1 MNFKILILLVA
12 ICAVTMTDAWGRRF
26 FSRRN
31 LRFAGKVGLAALRH
45 YGDNEEASKDE
56 ATYKKLLHSMVN
68 QLNED
73 MGEEKARI
81 FITDL
86 ADMSEMLQDQNDSQ
100 LNEAASSKA
109 VKEDSELDEKTL
121 KLLADF

>member
-1 MNFKILILLVA
+1 
-12 ICAVTMTDAWGRRF
+12 MTDAWGRRF

-31 LRFAGKVGLAALRH
+31 LRFAGKVGLAALSH
-45 YGDNEEASKDE
+45 YGDNKEASKDE

-86 ADMSEMLQDQNDSQ
+86 ADMSEMLHDSQ
-100 LNEAASSKA
+100 INTETSNQA
-109 VKEDSELDEKTL
+109 VTEDSELDEKTL
-121 KLLADF
+121 RLLADF

>member
-1 MNFKILILLVA
+1 LHFAAKI
-12 ICAVTMTDAWGRRF
+12 G
-26 FSRRN
+26 
-31 LRFAGKVGLAALRH
+31 GAALRH

-86 ADMSEMLQDQNDSQ
+86 ADMSEMLHDSQ
-100 LNEAASSKA
+100 INTETSNQA
-109 VKEDSELDEKTL
+109 VTEDSELDEKTL
-121 KLLADF
+121 RLLADF